1 VTATADG
8 ELVLIVEDNDKSRKL
23 FRELLQLH
31 GFRTLDAK
39 AGAEGI
45 ALALEHRPR
54 VVLMD
59 IQLPDIDGV
68 ASLRLLRTAPEPY
81 EGPVVA
87 VTAYAMTSDAARF
100 LKHGFDGYISK
111 PIDITEFPRIVRG
124 YCAVE
129 TTE

>member
-1 VTATADG
+1 SLDAPGVECGVRSGGVPATGASRLPGGCWSTRVTATADG

-45 ALALEHRPR
+45 ALALEHRPL
-54 VVLMD
+54 VVVID
-59 IQLPDIDGV
+59 IQLADTDGV

-87 VTAYAMTSDAARF
+87 VTAYAMTSDA
-100 LKHGFDGYISK
+100 
-111 PIDITEFPRIVRG
+111 
-124 YCAVE
+124 
-129 TTE
+129 